1 MGYQEPV
8 LELPVVNLFN
18 SPSLRPQNLVAPRD
32 VTEGVYEVL
41 EKRSTSQDGL
51 LAFAALDL
59 TGLYDY
65 THANMKVLTCPVLP
79 CTTIAP
85 LPRCVRAIRTR

>member
-1 MGYQEPV
+1 MGHSACWLTMGYQEPV

-41 EKRSTSQDGL
+41 EKRSARQDGL
-51 LAFAALDL
+51 LAFPALDL

-65 THANMKVLTCPVLP
+65 AHAKVNWC
-79 CTTIAP
+79 
-85 LPRCVRAIRTR
+85 